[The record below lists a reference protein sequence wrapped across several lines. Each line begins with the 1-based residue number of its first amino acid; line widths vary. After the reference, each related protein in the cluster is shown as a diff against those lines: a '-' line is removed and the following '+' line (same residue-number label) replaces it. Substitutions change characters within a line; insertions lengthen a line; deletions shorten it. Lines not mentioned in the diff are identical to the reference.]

1 MNKKTGILFAI
12 LLLFLTACSSE
23 TYIYSGETDN
33 WSAELKV
40 IQTSNDFETQEL
52 ALRYVG
58 EDVNSVGDINY
69 VVDSV
74 GNFSR
79 NGATLSESGT
89 LSDKSESNPTNAQIT
104 NDTEM
109 IMTIEWN
116 DKKESFTL
124 DKK

>member
-1 MNKKTGILFAI
+1 MLF
-12 LLLFLTACSSE
+12 FLTGCSSE
-23 TYIYSGETDN
+23 TFIFSGETDN

-40 IQTSNDFETQEL
+40 IQTSNDLETQEL
-52 ALRYVG
+52 ALMYVG

-104 NDTEM
+104 NDTEL

-116 DKKESFTL
+116 DKKERFNL

>member
-69 VVDSV
+69 VVESV
-74 GNFSR
+74 GNFFR
-79 NGATLSESGT
+79 NGATLSASGT
-89 LSDKSESNPTNAQIT
+89 LSDKSESNPTNAKIT
-104 NDTEM
+104 KDTEI

>member
-52 ALRYVG
+52 ALRYVR

-69 VVDSV
+69 VVESV
-74 GNFSR
+74 GNFFR

-89 LSDKSESNPTNAQIT
+89 LSDKSESNPTNAKIT
-104 NDTEM
+104 KDTEI

>member
-52 ALRYVG
+52 ALMYVG

-69 VVDSV
+69 IVDSV

-104 NDTEM
+104 NDTEI

-116 DKKESFTL
+116 DKKERFNL